1 MSTNRVRTSMQIAA
15 AAAGVLGAWLFNQAL
30 GSNTVSGRSFLVY
43 FLAGLAVLLVAAVGL
58 SRYYTPGEDAVSGDE
73 VPAQEP
79 RFARFLSRSTL
90 AAPLWLGIRLFLA
103 YDWANAG
110 YHKLT
115 DPKWFGTGEALMASW
130 TRSVTPAASGAA
142 PASYEFYRNFLQM
155 MLENQAYTW
164 FSKVII
170 FGELAV
176 GLGLLFG
183 ALTGFAAAGGILMN
197 TAFMFA
203 GSLSSNPLLLLLEIL
218 IVWAWRAAGWLGAD
232 RVLLPALGV
241 PGAPRPA
248 TPSAP
253 APAPTPSVQA
263 PLPTA

>member
-1 MSTNRVRTSMQIAA
+1 MSTTNRDRTLVQIGAFV
-15 AAAGVLGAWLFNQAL
+15 AGVLGAWLFNQAL
-30 GSNTVSGRSFLVY
+30 GSNKVTGGSFLLY
-43 FLAGLAVLLVAAVGL
+43 FLAGLVVFLVTAMLL
-58 SRYYTPGEDAVSGDE
+58 RRHYTPGEDVISRDE

-79 RFARFLSRSTL
+79 TFARFLSRSTL
-90 AAPLWLGIRLFLA
+90 AAPLWLGVRLFLA

-115 DPKWFGTGEALMASW
+115 DPKWFVTGESLMNSW

-142 PASYEFYRNFLQM
+142 PASYEFYRGFLQM

-183 ALTGFAAAGGILMN
+183 ALTGFAAAGGLLMN
-197 TAFMFA
+197 TAFLFA

-218 IVWAWRAAGWLGAD
+218 IVWAWRSAGWLGVD
-232 RVLLPALGV
+232 RVLLPYLGV
-241 PGAPRPA
+241 PGAPRATAVRAFARSARPA
-248 TPSAP
+248 T
-253 APAPTPSVQA
+253 
-263 PLPTA
+263 